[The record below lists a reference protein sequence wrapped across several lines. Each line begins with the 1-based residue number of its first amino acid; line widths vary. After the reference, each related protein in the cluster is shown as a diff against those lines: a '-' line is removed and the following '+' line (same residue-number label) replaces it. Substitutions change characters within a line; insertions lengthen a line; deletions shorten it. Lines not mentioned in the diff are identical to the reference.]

1 MQKIH
6 HLPINDPSV
15 NWNFLIHFMLNAV
28 KNNFVL
34 LLTLVAVSSIGFRAT
49 QWVEGEQ
56 VTARVVTMW
65 SNLVNIIEH
74 FLSFTQSKGLK
85 NSKLL

>member
-1 MQKIH
+1 
-6 HLPINDPSV
+6 
-15 NWNFLIHFMLNAV
+15 MLNAV

-34 LLTLVAVSSIGFRAT
+34 LLPLVAVSSIGFRAT

-74 FLSFTQSKGLK
+74 FL
-85 NSKLL
+85 